1 MNRPLTNDGI
11 NFLIYNTVIFWEN
24 IVLEL
29 NTQLKKV
36 NILVVND
43 RHTTHASLI
52 KDFIAYKFSNQI
64 VVDLYM
70 SNYISAKQLETL
82 NYDLIVTNFPLPS
95 LKSKPIVYIE
105 NIPSFSD
112 LQNLQ
117 QAVQT
122 ILEA

>member
-43 RHTTHASLI
+43 RHTTHASMI
-52 KDFIAYKFSNQI
+52 KDFIVYKFSNQI
-64 VVDLYM
+64 VVDIYM
-70 SNYISAKQLETL
+70 HNYISLEQLETSD
-82 NYDLIVTNFPLPS
+82 YDLIVTNFPLPF
-95 LKSKPIVYIE
+95 LKNKSIVYIE
-105 NIPSFSD
+105 NVPSFYD

-122 ILEA
+122 ILET

>member
-70 SNYISAKQLETL
+70 SNYISLEQLETSD
-82 NYDLIVTNFPLPS
+82 YDLIVTNFPLPS

-105 NIPSFSD
+105 NVPSFYD

-122 ILEA
+122 ILED